1 MMPRWLSPFLLPL
14 LPLLAPGA
22 ALRAQDPGPAT
33 QPPAASPPSPDA
45 LRQRAIAA
53 EQRGQFGEAGDAY
66 RDLFAAEPLRSDWL
80 LGAAR
85 CLGRAGRYKDAL
97 NLLDGARAR
106 FPGTAELPAMIA
118 RTLLMQAESDRS
130 VVHPEILWADAADFA
145 SQALAIDANDED
157 ARLVLAQA
165 RYLAGDRD
173 EAVRQAEAVTQRHPQ
188 RPGAHILL
196 GRIAFDEF
204 VQLLRERDTVPLEGQ
219 ADADRNGAIAA
230 LRQRLSQAFGTAIQL
245 DPQRAHPHGM
255 LGRVAWLDRRIE
267 AARAHF
273 ADALVLDPN
282 QGLDHDSMLADLTP
296 AQRIEFYQQLRTRR
310 GDRGPAGLAA
320 TATLWFHEGRMHF
333 DAGDWQRAHACFT
346 TVQQGNPAERHADWY
361 LFLCSYHL
369 DRHDDAERHAVRY
382 AAHSAPGMAD
392 VVRGLDGDR
401 RGQVTAILQYLADRA
416 WQQKHVPAS
425 RDLNHVI
432 ACLADSAD
440 AWNNHAFLCRETG
453 AFEAAYASYQHAIEK
468 EPDSA
473 QLWNDAAV
481 VLHYHLATKEHLA
494 KARTMYEKAIV
505 LAETALRDQRLTG
518 DARQRTEQARADATS
533 NLRALGKP

>member
-282 QGLDHDSMLADLTP
+282 QGLDHDSVLAD
-296 AQRIEFYQQLRTRR
+296 
-310 GDRGPAGLAA
+310 
-320 TATLWFHEGRMHF
+320 WS
-333 DAGDWQRAHACFT
+333 
-346 TVQQGNPAERHADWY
+346 